1 MLQMKCT
8 ECAAI
13 IKSPFL
19 VEIGSITCNQC
30 KANVAVKDVYV
41 STRAFTM
48 HRDTLLGRVRH
59 YRALLEE
66 FEREKLSRR
75 NREGLSSSTQQGLD
89 QNYAALRELLA
100 ASRENYRLEIPHDLP
115 LDIELAGGTSKGRLL
130 NLSTKGAAIKPKA
143 LYVFPLQGSEVKLR
157 LVLPENDEPLAIA
170 AKIAWV
176 GRGKKEAQPEDLTIG
191 VKFTDL
197 PEKAST
203 CLWDYIVD
211 SYDAPRLSKASNP
224 SPAIPD

>member
-8 ECAAI
+8 ECAGI
-13 IKSPFL
+13 IESPFL

-30 KANVAVKDVYV
+30 QANVTVKDVYV
-41 STRAFTM
+41 TTRAFTM

-59 YRALLEE
+59 YRALLDE
-66 FEREKLSRR
+66 FEREKLTRG
-75 NREGLSSSTQQGLD
+75 NREALSSSAQQSLE

-115 LDIELAGGTSKGRLL
+115 MDIELAGGTSKGRLL

-157 LVLPENDEPLAIA
+157 LALPEHDQPLAIA
-170 AKIAWV
+170 AKVAWV
-176 GRGKKEAQPEDLTIG
+176 GRGRKDEKPETLTLG

-197 PEKAST
+197 PEKTRS

-211 SYDAPRLSKASNP
+211 SYNDPRLSGASNP
-224 SPAIPD
+224 RPALPN